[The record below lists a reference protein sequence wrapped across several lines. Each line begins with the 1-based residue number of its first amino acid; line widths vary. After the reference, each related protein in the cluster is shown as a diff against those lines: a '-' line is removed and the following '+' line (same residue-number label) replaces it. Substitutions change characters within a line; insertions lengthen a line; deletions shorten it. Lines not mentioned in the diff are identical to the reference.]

1 MKSKIKPLIYVFL
14 LVFLGGCVNDDI
26 ESNNNVVEGISI
38 STQTESYTSSS
49 SLAPTDDLEISS
61 TEADKDE
68 KHSETG
74 EAEPDWE
81 DKTDT
86 DGDGLPDVYEKYGY
100 ETDPQNPDTDGDGLP
115 DGYEVITLDMDPNLK
130 DTDNNGVTDD
140 MEDNDFDGLTNYE
153 EYVLGTDPCSTD
165 TDEDELSDGEEV
177 NIYNTDPLNPDS
189 DNDTVI
195 DSDEINF
202 GLDPTDPTDGGTIF
216 EQALSESDLSVN
228 KYNNEFQVSLSFNAS
243 NNVRRYIIQ
252 DISGYWGLLSDNRA
266 VIGMPVNIGYKAG
279 TIESGTITFR
289 LDKDFVDNNEH
300 YYPELGLGLDR
311 YAIWV
316 YDDEV
321 GTILPIE
328 CSYDE
333 ENYSIIV
340 RVENMGNLTVMDV
353 DLMIMDDE
361 CLMFDLGLM

>member
-1 MKSKIKPLIYVFL
+1 SLHIHTASLIRPS
-14 LVFLGGCVNDDI
+14 LVGSETCIRDRND
-26 ESNNNVVEGISI
+26 VVEGISI
-38 STQTESYTSSS
+38 STQTESYTLSS

-86 DGDGLPDVYEKYGY
+86 DGDGLPD
-100 ETDPQNPDTDGDGLP
+100 
-115 DGYEVITLDMDPNLK
+115 GYEVITLDMDPNLK

-140 MEDNDFDGLTNYE
+140 MEDNDSDGLTNYE

-177 NIYNTDPLNPDS
+177 SIYNTDPLNPDS

-216 EQALSESDLSVN
+216 EQALSEGDLSVN

>member
-1 MKSKIKPLIYVFL
+1 MAERRRKIMKFKIKSLVYVFL
-14 LVFLGGCVNDDI
+14 LVFLGGCTKDNI
-26 ESNNNVVEGISI
+26 ESNNNAVEDISSI
-38 STQTESYTSSS
+38 TQTESYTSSS
-49 SLAPTDDLEISS
+49 SLALLDDFEIGSK
-61 TEADKDE
+61 EADKDE
-68 KHSETG
+68 NHSETS

-86 DGDGLPDVYEKYGY
+86 DGDRLPNGY
-100 ETDPQNPDTDGDGLP
+100 EI
-115 DGYEVITLDMDPNLK
+115 ITLHTALSLT
-130 DTDNNGVTDD
+130 DTDNNGITDD
-140 MEDNDFDGLTNYE
+140 MADIDSDGLTNYE
-153 EYVLGTDPCSTD
+153 EYVLGTDPYSTD
-165 TDEDELSDGEEV
+165 TDGDGLSDGDEV
-177 NIYNTDPLNPDS
+177 NVYNTDPLNPDS

-202 GLDPTDPTDGGTIF
+202 GLDPTDPTDGGTMF

-228 KYNNEFQVSLSFNAS
+228 KYNNEFQISLSFNAS
-243 NNVRRYIIQ
+243 NNVKRYIIQ
-252 DISGYWGLLSDNRA
+252 DISGYWGMLSDNRA
-266 VIGMPVNIGYKAG
+266 IIGMPINIGYKAG
-279 TIESGTITFR
+279 TIESGTIIFR

-311 YAIWV
+311 YAVWV

-321 GTILPIE
+321 GTIIPIE